1 MYLFNEGKLN
11 IDSEQWQDK
20 SIMLLANE
28 SGQSISIS
36 RDFIPW
42 GMTFTEFAEREI
54 ASIGKQLT
62 DYQELS
68 RENLN
73 VSNLACVLT
82 EFKWRSPKAGIHQM
96 TLLINYPNVVLM
108 LTASCEGAMTE
119 GQKSHLLKI
128 LLSFQAN

>member
-11 IDSEQWQDK
+11 VDMEQWQDK
-20 SIMLLANE
+20 SIMLLAND

-42 GMTFTEFAEREI
+42 GMTFIEFTEREI

-68 RENLN
+68 RENVK
-73 VSNLACVLT
+73 VSNFDCVLT
-82 EFKWRSPKAGIHQM
+82 EFKWRSPKGGIHQM

-108 LTASCEGAMTE
+108 LTATCEGEMTE
-119 GQKSHLLKI
+119 GQRSHLFTI
-128 LLSFQAN
+128 LSSFQSN